1 MRRALKVRLYPT
13 TDQKKYLAGLFGA
26 VRFCF
31 NKGLALKIHYYRV
44 KGVNLHPV
52 HDLKKLLA
60 VAKNSKKYG
69 WLSEYDS
76 MALQES
82 LRHLSKAFNGFFEK
96 TSGFPRFKSR
106 RGEQSSYHCTCVSV
120 GENWAGRCHE

>member
-44 KGVNLHPV
+44 KAVNLHPV

-60 VAKNSKKYG
+60 VAKKSKKYG

-82 LRHLSKAFNGFFEK
+82 LRHLNK
-96 TSGFPRFKSR
+96 TFPN
-106 RGEQSSYHCTCVSV
+106 V
-120 GENWAGRCHE
+120 